1 MQSTSETSR
10 ALIAPARLIPLLQ
23 IEHVEDAVPLARAL
37 VDAGLP
43 VLEIGLRTKVAPE
56 AIEVILRDVPG
67 AVPIAGNVMTAHDL
81 AIAQKAGARLACSP
95 GSSNELLD
103 AATERRF
110 PFVPGIATPTELMH
124 VIAKG
129 YHVVKFFPAV
139 PFGGAAAL
147 RAYLAPFPRVG
158 FIPTGG
164 TSEAE
169 YEEWLG
175 LPNVIAIGGS
185 WLAPLEDIERRDW
198 AHIGLRAR
206 YAVSKFAA
214 HRQGVETSLVEG
226 RY

>member
-23 IEHVEDAVPLARAL
+23 IERLEDAVPLAAAL

-43 VLEIGLRTKVAPE
+43 VLEIGLRTRAAPE
-56 AIEVILRDVPG
+56 AIKLILKQVPG
-67 AVPIAGNVMTAHDL
+67 AIPIAGNVMTTHDL
-81 AIAQKAGARLACSP
+81 AIAQNAGARLACSP
-95 GSSNELLD
+95 GSSIEVLA
-103 AATERRF
+103 AATEKHF
-110 PFVPGIATPTELMH
+110 PFVPGIATPTELMQ
-124 VIAKG
+124 VIANG

-147 RAYLAPFPRVG
+147 RAYLAPFPRVS

-169 YEEWLG
+169 FEEWLS

-198 AHIGLRAR
+198 QHIGLRAR
-206 YAVSKFAA
+206 YAVSKFVA
-214 HRQGVETSLVEG
+214 HRQAVKSSLIEG